1 MIGRAQRER
10 QRDPLTTDAS
20 VTEFERH
27 RPFLTG
33 LAYRMLGSLTD
44 AQDVVQDAFLRWH
57 GSGDTAVV
65 NPRAWLARIVT
76 RLCLDSMKSAR
87 SRREA
92 YVGPWLPGPV
102 FERLDAPGAGATDDR
117 MDVPVALMLA
127 LERLSPLERA
137 AFILHDLFD
146 MEHAEIADALD
157 RSEAACRQLLTRAR
171 AHVGEPKQ
179 RFHVPQD
186 EASRIATAFFDALT
200 SGNALTLRDL
210 LASAATLHSDGGGKV
225 AANPEIITG
234 AQAVERFF
242 ESLLERFG
250 PMPRTWSGPLWINGL
265 PGYVSVDVAGNLQ
278 TTALEIEAGRVVA
291 VYVVRNPDKL
301 AGAVEVLAP
310 GSL

>member
-1 MIGRAQRER
+1 MN
-10 QRDPLTTDAS
+10 
-20 VTEFERH
+20 EFERH

-57 GSGDTAVV
+57 GDRETAVK

-92 YVGPWLPGPV
+92 YVGPWLPEPIV
-102 FERLDAPGAGATDDR
+102 ARLDALPPASADDR
-117 MDVPVALMLA
+117 VDAPVALMLA

-146 MEHAEIADALD
+146 MEHAEIAEALD
-157 RSEAACRQLLTRAR
+157 RTEAACRQLLTRAR

-179 RFHVPQD
+179 RFHVEQD
-186 EASRIATAFFDALT
+186 EASRITTAFFAAMT
-200 SGNALTLRDL
+200 SGNALMLRDM
-210 LASAATLHSDGGGKV
+210 LASAAALHSDGGGKV
-225 AANPEIITG
+225 AAVRQILNG
-234 AQAVERFF
+234 AEAVERFYH
-242 ESLLERFG
+242 SLLERFG
-250 PMPRTWSGPLWINGL
+250 AVPPTWSGPLWVNGL
-265 PGYVSVDVAGNLQ
+265 PGYVSVDGGGNLQ
-278 TTALEIEAGRVVA
+278 TTALEIEDGQIVS

-301 AGAVEVLAP
+301 GAAAAWMAPRAGDPALT
-310 GSL
+310 